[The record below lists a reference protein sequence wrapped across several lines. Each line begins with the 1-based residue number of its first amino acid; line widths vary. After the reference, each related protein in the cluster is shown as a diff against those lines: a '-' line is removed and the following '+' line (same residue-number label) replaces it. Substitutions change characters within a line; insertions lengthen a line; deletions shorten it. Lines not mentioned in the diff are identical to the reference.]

1 MACRAEAGWPGF
13 PALTGVSD
21 SEGDSRLLAGLVSS
35 AEVAPRLAAVGC
47 VPDLL
52 PLLISSSESKA
63 YVNPLVCA
71 FFIALLP
78 IWIIIAKKNAATREV
93 LYFGWEPVIIAMAIS
108 R

>member
-1 MACRAEAGWPGF
+1 M
-13 PALTGVSD
+13 
-21 SEGDSRLLAGLVSS
+21 SS
-35 AEVAPRLAAVGC
+35 AEVAPCLSAVGC
-47 VPDLL
+47 VLDLL
-52 PLLISSSESKA
+52 PLLISPSESKA

-93 LYFGWEPVIIAMAIS
+93 LYSGWEPVIIAMAIS

>member
-1 MACRAEAGWPGF
+1 MHQKKEMPGRVE
-13 PALTGVSD
+13 PRLAWSSLCVSD
-21 SEGDSRLLAGLVSS
+21 SVGGSRLQAGLISS
-35 AEVAPRLAAVGC
+35 AELVEKHVT
-47 VPDLL
+47 DLL
-52 PLLISSSESKA
+52 PLLISPSESKA

-93 LYFGWEPVIIAMAIS
+93 LYSGWEPVIIAMAIS